1 MSTDGPTSADAPGP
15 ALRIS
20 GAIHSTVPCTI
31 IRFVQSRCLFFEL
44 ADLFSEGGTGIVGDC
59 FPKEDTDVGEEERNA
74 KSLFEEA
81 PSCNFI
87 VSAFVIPIPLAT
99 FFFPLNT
106 IFEAPKSLSF
116 ARNELVTGSTDTKQL
131 EDFKSK

>member
-1 MSTDGPTSADAPGP
+1 M
-15 ALRIS
+15 
-20 GAIHSTVPCTI
+20 
-31 IRFVQSRCLFFEL
+31 
-44 ADLFSEGGTGIVGDC
+44 GDC
-59 FPKEDTDVGEEERNA
+59 FPKEDTDVGEQEEDCNM
-74 KSLFEEA
+74 SFFEET

-87 VSAFVIPIPLAT
+87 VSAFVIPIALAT

>member
-1 MSTDGPTSADAPGP
+1 M
-15 ALRIS
+15 
-20 GAIHSTVPCTI
+20 
-31 IRFVQSRCLFFEL
+31 
-44 ADLFSEGGTGIVGDC
+44 GDC

-116 ARNELVTGSTDTKQL
+116 ARNELVTGSIDTKQL